1 MKKIWILGTII
12 ALFFVGCK
20 PCSNLEARICSDL
33 GEKCEKW
40 KSLGK
45 PGLPND
51 SHDENRRKK
60 LFTVLAESVGLIEK
74 NAQMCQGLTANY
86 DKLIESLKGSVK

>member
-1 MKKIWILGTII
+1 MET
-12 ALFFVGCK
+12 
-20 PCSNLEARICSDL
+20 RICADF

-45 PGLPND
+45 PVLPND

-60 LFTVLAESVGLIEK
+60 LFTVLAESIGLIEE
-74 NAQMCQGLTANY
+74 NAQMCQGLNANY
-86 DKLIESLKGSVK
+86 EKLIESLKGSVK